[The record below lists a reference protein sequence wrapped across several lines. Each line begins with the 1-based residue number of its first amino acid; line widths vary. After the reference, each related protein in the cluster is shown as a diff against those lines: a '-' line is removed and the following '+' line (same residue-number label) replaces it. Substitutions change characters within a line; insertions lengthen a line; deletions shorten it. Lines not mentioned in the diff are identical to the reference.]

1 MKLSLAAL
9 SLAMLALTP
18 VAHAADA
25 RLSDC
30 IAMQKQVAAALDSAQ
45 AGDNTE
51 QARTQANAARA
62 LCGSQQY
69 AKGVA
74 RYTQALHL
82 LGRG

>member
-9 SLAMLALTP
+9 SLATLVLMP

-30 IAMQKQVAAALDSAQ
+30 IALQKQVMAALDTAP
-45 AGDNTE
+45 AGDSTE
-51 QARTQANAARA
+51 QARTQANAART

-74 RYTQALHL
+74 RYTLALHL

>member
-9 SLAMLALTP
+9 SLATLALMP

-25 RLSDC
+25 RLIDC
-30 IAMQKQVAAALDSAQ
+30 ITLQKQVTAALDSAK
-45 AGDNTE
+45 ADDNAE
-51 QARTQANAARA
+51 QARAQANAARS

>member
-9 SLAMLALTP
+9 SLVTLALVP

-30 IAMQKQVAAALDSAQ
+30 ITIQKQVAAALDSAQ

-51 QARTQANAARA
+51 QARIQANAARTFCA
-62 LCGSQQY
+62 SQQY

-74 RYTQALHL
+74 HYTQALHL